1 MIKSFK
7 EFINE
12 SVTTEY
18 SVENFTPDGVIT
30 PECIQ
35 YVLDDV
41 EDFNPRYSAAMSY
54 IEKFR
59 CGLRRADSSLFND
72 IVDSVMTYLE
82 DGSEEPDEETVMESV
97 EEIFG

>member
-35 YVLDDV
+35 YVLNDV
-41 EDFNPRYSAAMSY
+41 EDFNSRYSAALSY
-54 IEKFR
+54 IEEFR
-59 CGLRRADSSLFND
+59 CGLRRADSSLFDD